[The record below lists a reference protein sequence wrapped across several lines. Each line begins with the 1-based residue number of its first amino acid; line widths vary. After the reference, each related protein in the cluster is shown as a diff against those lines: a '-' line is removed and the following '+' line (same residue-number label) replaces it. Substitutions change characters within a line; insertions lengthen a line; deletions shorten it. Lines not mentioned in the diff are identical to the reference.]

1 MHYINLTPDIAPAGV
16 SVLLS
21 LPNEL
26 SDALYSQ
33 TSEQSVGRVSTLMD
47 SMNIT
52 GFIVDNVN
60 VPPTMHTFLKALSAH
75 RGSSVIYQVFND
87 GLVVVSN

>member
-1 MHYINLTPDIAPAGV
+1 MYFVNLTPIAAPSSIA
-16 SVLLS
+16 VLQS

-26 SDALYSQ
+26 SDVLYSQ
-33 TSEQSVGRVSTLMD
+33 TSEQSVSRMSTLMD

-52 GFIVDNVN
+52 GFIVDTVN
-60 VPPTMHTFLKALSAH
+60 VPPTMYTFLKALSDL